1 MVRGIKQPGFS
12 VAEVMIAVGILGVAL
27 IFIAGVFPVGIR
39 FTEVSTN
46 RTVGTI
52 VASEAFAK
60 IRLMADEVGVDY
72 TDLQELRT
80 EEHRDF
86 NDWCDEIDDDYLL
99 DVNTYSYP
107 TDNTVEFGKK
117 QYCWSALLRRVDK
130 YRSGPNEPDSSR
142 DVQVTVFVY
151 RRAGNNPKY
160 YKPDYDDLKFPGR
173 DYGRMPIPVETYELP
188 RPVKIE
194 VDDVL
199 IRDNE
204 LEIIKPEEKT
214 LINDGDLIVDDRT
227 GRIYRVLERYTPPND
242 HIILLDKD
250 FNYYDADGDSFES
263 EDWFVW
269 VVPAPWALGGG
280 NTWKV
285 SGKNPCIGVYQKVIK
300 F

>member
-60 IRLMADEVGVDY
+60 IRLMADEVGADV
-72 TDLQELRT
+72 TELEF
-80 EEHRDF
+80 EEQRDF
-86 NDWCDEIDDDYLL
+86 NDWYDDIDDSDNYID
-99 DVNTYSYP
+99 DVNTYCYP

-142 DVQVTVFVY
+142 DVQVTVFVC
-151 RRAGNNPKY
+151 RRPGENQKY
-160 YKPDYDDLKFPGR
+160 YKPDFDDLKFPGNT
-173 DYGRMPIPVETYELP
+173 YGIITTDIETVDLP
-188 RPVKIE
+188 APAKIGVDE
-194 VDDVL
+194 VAD
-199 IRDNE
+199 RENE
-204 LEIIKPEEKT
+204 LEIITDKEIT
-214 LINDGDLIVDDRT
+214 LINDGDLIVDDAT
-227 GRIYRVLERYTPPND
+227 GRIYRVLERYADPD
-242 HIILLDKD
+242 DDFILLDKD
-250 FNYYDADGDSFES
+250 FIWDDWEGGQISGDRFI
-263 EDWFVW
+263 W
-269 VVPAPWALGGG
+269 VVPSPWAPGSLF
-280 NTWKV
+280 TWKV
-285 SGKNPCIGVYQKVIK
+285 SGKNPCVGVYQKVIK

>member
-60 IRLMADEVGVDY
+60 IRLMADEIGA
-72 TDLQELRT
+72 DLTELRT

-86 NDWCDEIDDDYLL
+86 NDWCDEIDIFDDYLL

-117 QYCWSALLRRVDK
+117 HYCWSALLRRVDR
-130 YRSGPNEPDSSR
+130 YIGGPNEPDSSR
-142 DVQVTVFVY
+142 DVQVTVFVC

-160 YKPDYDDLKFPGR
+160 YKPDFDDLKFPG
-173 DYGRMPIPVETYELP
+173 DTYGLITTEIVALP
-188 RPVKIE
+188 GPVKIE
-194 VDDVL
+194 VDEVAD
-199 IRDNE
+199 RENE
-204 LEIIKPEEKT
+204 LEIITDKEIT

-227 GRIYRVLERYTPPND
+227 GRIYRVLERYAAPD
-242 HIILLDKD
+242 DDFILLDKD
-250 FNYYDADGDSFES
+250 FLR
-263 EDWFVW
+263 EDWRGNPLSGPYYIW
-269 VVPAPWALGGG
+269 VVPPPWVPGVG

>member
-60 IRLMADEVGVDY
+60 IRLMADEIGVDF
-72 TDLQELRT
+72 TDLQELEP

-86 NDWCDEIDDDYLL
+86 NDWCDEIDISDDYLL

-107 TDNTVEFGKK
+107 TDNTIKFENKH
-117 QYCWSALLRRVDK
+117 YCWSALLRRVDR
-130 YRSGPNEPDSSR
+130 YISGPNEPDSSR

-151 RRAGNNPKY
+151 RKASQNAKY
-160 YKPDYDDLKFPGR
+160 YQHDANDLGSD
-173 DYGRMPIPVETYELP
+173 DYGQILDIADKLPGPV
-188 RPVKIE
+188 RIE
-194 VDDVL
+194 VRDVQN
-199 IRDNE
+199 RDNE
-204 LEIIKPEEKT
+204 LQIDKVEEKT

-269 VVPAPWALGGG
+269 VVPAPWAPGTGS
-280 NTWKV
+280 TWRV